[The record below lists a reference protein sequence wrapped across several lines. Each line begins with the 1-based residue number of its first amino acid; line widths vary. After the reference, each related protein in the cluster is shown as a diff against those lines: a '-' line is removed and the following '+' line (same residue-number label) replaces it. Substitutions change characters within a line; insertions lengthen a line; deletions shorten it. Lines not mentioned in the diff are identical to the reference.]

1 MVDSGNG
8 KTDGMTPASEP
19 RTTVEQK
26 VDDLA
31 ASVDKRFEAVDKRF
45 EQVTAAIVEQREY
58 TEFAFGQLRTDMNS
72 GFNRLEHKLDRVLD
86 TLTGT
91 SSPPRRRKA

>member
-1 MVDSGNG
+1 
-8 KTDGMTPASEP
+8 MTPASEP

-26 VDDLA
+26 IDDLA
-31 ASVDKRFEAVDKRF
+31 ASFGQRFDAIDRRFDAIDKRF

-58 TEFAFGQLRTDMNS
+58 TEFAFGQLRTEMNS